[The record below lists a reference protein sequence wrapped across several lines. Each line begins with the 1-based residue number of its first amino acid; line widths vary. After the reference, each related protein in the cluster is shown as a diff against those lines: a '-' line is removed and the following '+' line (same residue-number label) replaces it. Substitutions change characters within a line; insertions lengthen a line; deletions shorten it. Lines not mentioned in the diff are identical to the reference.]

1 MLYAGNPYVLPSTI
15 AGAIAYLGATILTEA
30 SLLVRLGV
38 LVGIV
43 GVVPIVLNRVRGVLV
58 ESTASDGA
66 EAVEEAETD
75 AEAME
80 RAETGETETMERA
93 ETGETETMERSE
105 TGETE
110 TMERSETGET
120 ETMEDVD
127 AKPDRS
133 GS

>member
-43 GVVPIVLNRVRGVLV
+43 GVVPIVLNRVRGVLA

-66 EAVEEAETD
+66 ESVEEAEAGEESVEE
-75 AEAME
+75 AEAGE
-80 RAETGETETMERA
+80 ESVEEAEAGEGAPEA
-93 ETGETETMERSE
+93 
-105 TGETE
+105 
-110 TMERSETGET
+110 
-120 ETMEDVD
+120 VD